1 VFKNGVEGPGLF
13 GFQPSVISGIPDS
26 EHYSPMSR
34 IFMIEWNEPENA
46 ILITTQTEINTLIT
60 NGLIDARIA
69 RPMDADHIVNLP
81 IVDSILKNQN
91 IFTYFLPV

>member
-1 VFKNGVEGPGLF
+1 LK
-13 GFQPSVISGIPDS
+13 
-26 EHYSPMSR
+26 
-34 IFMIEWNEPENA
+34 
-46 ILITTQTEINTLIT
+46 T
-60 NGLIDARIA
+60 NGLIDVRIA